1 MFEIAT
7 AFALVGLISRGVW
20 AWHMGAWRKPLS
32 TESNSQREYTIVV
45 CLHNEER
52 LVDDLV
58 QALLEQTPPPPEI
71 LLIDDGSTDGTMSL
85 LQKWQ
90 EKSAL
95 VKVIGLTTG
104 GVGKKAPLEIAI
116 KAASFPILLCTD
128 ADCIPESKCWA
139 STMVNNVDTKYD
151 LKIGISLPMHTSGLL
166 GRLQMFES
174 TRIAQNYIGMAES
187 GYPYMGVGRN
197 IAFTKSCWEKVGGFQ
212 GHMDLASGD
221 DDLFVQDV
229 SEAGMRIGT
238 EARMEGQ
245 SHSVWPH
252 TWSGW
257 MRQMRR
263 HLTTGPRY
271 KMLLMSILA
280 IPVLADFMLYFGCG
294 WVFFFA
300 VQKTDVIHSGV
311 WIATCILL
319 TNALVRGLIFRA
331 FLLRIGRPGHEAF
344 WLISE
349 PLMGLIRQVLA
360 LQVLIAKPKRWK

>member
-1 MFEIAT
+1 MPGASPFLLNHIANVST
-7 AFALVGLISRGVW
+7 PLLSAYIMKSSR
-20 AWHMGAWRKPLS
+20 
-32 TESNSQREYTIVV
+32 
-45 CLHNEER
+45 
-52 LVDDLV
+52 VDGLV

-116 KAASFPILLCTD
+116 KAARFPILLCTD

-212 GHMDLASGD
+212 GHLDLASGD

-238 EARMEGQ
+238 EVRLEGQ

-271 KMLLMSILA
+271 KTLTMSVLSRPHTRRFHVVFWVWMGLL
-280 IPVLADFMLYFGCG
+280 FCG
-294 WVFFFA
+294 SKNRRYSQWGL
-300 VQKTDVIHSGV
+300 DSDMH
-311 WIATCILL
+311 L
-319 TNALVRGLIFRA
+319 THK
-331 FLLRIGRPGHEAF
+331 RIGSRPY
-344 WLISE
+344 L
-349 PLMGLIRQVLA
+349 
-360 LQVLIAKPKRWK
+360 

>member
-32 TESNSQREYTIVV
+32 PASHTHRDYTIVV
-45 CLHNEER
+45 CLHNEAHR
-52 LVDDLV
+52 VDGLV
-58 QALLEQTPPPPEI
+58 QALLDQTPPPPEI
-71 LLIDDGSTDGTMSL
+71 LLIDDGSTDATMNL

-90 EKSAL
+90 EKY
-95 VKVIGLTTG
+95 VIVNVIGLATG
-104 GVGKKAPLEIAI
+104 GMGKKAPLEIAI
-116 KAASFPILLCTD
+116 KAARFPILLCTD
-128 ADCIPESKCWA
+128 ADCIPESKDWA
-139 STMVNNVDTKYD
+139 STMVNDVDTKYD
-151 LKIGISLPMHTSGLL
+151 LKIGISLPLRGSGLL

-197 IAFTKSCWEKVGGFQ
+197 IAFTKSCWEHVGGFQ
-212 GHMDLASGD
+212 GHLDLASGD

-229 SEAGMRIGT
+229 YAAGMRIGT
-238 EARMEGQ
+238 EARREGQ
-245 SHSVWPH
+245 SHAVWPH

-263 HLTTGPRY
+263 HLTTGTRY
-271 KMLLMSILA
+271 KPLIMSVLSV
-280 IPVLADFMLYFGCG
+280 PVLADLMLYSGCALI
-294 WVFFFA
+294 FFSA
-300 VQKTDVIHSGV
+300 VLKTDVIHSGF
-311 WIATCILL
+311 WIATCILH
-319 TNALVRGLIFRA
+319 TNALVRGLIFSA
-331 FLLRIGRPGHEAF
+331 FLRRIGRPGHEAF

>member
-32 TESNSQREYTIVV
+32 PASHTHRDYTIVV
-45 CLHNEER
+45 CLHNEAHR
-52 LVDDLV
+52 VDGLV
-58 QALLEQTPPPPEI
+58 QALLDQTPPPPEI
-71 LLIDDGSTDGTMSL
+71 LLIDDGSTDATMNL

-90 EKSAL
+90 EKY
-95 VKVIGLTTG
+95 VIVNVIGLATG
-104 GVGKKAPLEIAI
+104 GMGKKAPLEIAI
-116 KAASFPILLCTD
+116 KAARFPILLCTD
-128 ADCIPESKCWA
+128 ADCIPESKDWA
-139 STMVNNVDTKYD
+139 STMVNDVDTKYD
-151 LKIGISLPMHTSGLL
+151 LKIGISLPLRGSGLL

-197 IAFTKSCWEKVGGFQ
+197 IAFTKSCWEHVGGFQ
-212 GHMDLASGD
+212 GHLDLASGD

-229 SEAGMRIGT
+229 YAAGMRIGT
-238 EARMEGQ
+238 EARREGQ
-245 SHSVWPH
+245 SHAVWPH

-263 HLTTGPRY
+263 HLTTGTRY
-271 KMLLMSILA
+271 KPLIMSVLSV
-280 IPVLADFMLYFGCG
+280 PVLADLMLYSGCALI
-294 WVFFFA
+294 FFSA
-300 VQKTDVIHSGV
+300 VLKTDVIHSGF

-319 TNALVRGLIFRA
+319 TNALVRGLIFSA
-331 FLLRIGRPGHEAF
+331 FLRRIGRPGHEAF